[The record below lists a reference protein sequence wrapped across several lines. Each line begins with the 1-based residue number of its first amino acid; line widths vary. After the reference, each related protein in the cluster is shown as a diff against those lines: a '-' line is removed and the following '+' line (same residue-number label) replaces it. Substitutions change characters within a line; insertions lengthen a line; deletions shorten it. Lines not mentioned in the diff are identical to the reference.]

1 MPGYSPFPEK
11 PSQAHVLFIND
22 TSRNGGPGQTL
33 LNILKYLNPE
43 KIKRSVML
51 PREDLV
57 SHRIRERNA
66 AETQIIEPAI
76 LENLVQPLS
85 RAMTRQ
91 DFEAP
96 LPLRCARAAGNIG
109 RAFLGMARL
118 VVHVRKQHY
127 DVIFCN
133 GTTAG
138 FIGGLLAALPGM
150 PPVVWHVFYPA
161 VPRPLRPIHRW
172 LAARARIKAILCV
185 SRAVSPQFGS
195 CAGKVEIL
203 HDAIDLA
210 VFDRTA
216 PANDVGTGSLREELG
231 ISDDVVLFG
240 AHGRILPHKG
250 FYELIEVARSLF
262 TMLGTDAASRCRFVV
277 IGDTPQDSPVDHLAL
292 CREKV
297 RTLGLEGFM
306 HFIGFRPDVRP
317 CLADI
322 DVAVAPSVY
331 PDPLP
336 LSVLESMAMRKP
348 VIAFDMGGI
357 GEMVRNGRE
366 GALLRGA
373 PPDTD
378 GMARACR
385 DALTEREKWRVRGLA
400 ARRRVERHF
409 DARPHAAAIQSILL
423 HLAGKETS

>member
-1 MPGYSPFPEK
+1 MTRNSPFPEK
-11 PSQAHVLFIND
+11 SSRAHVLFIND

-33 LNILKYLNPE
+33 LNILKYLDPDR
-43 KIKRSVML
+43 IRRSVML

-57 SHRIRERNA
+57 SHRIREWNA

-96 LPLRCARAAGNIG
+96 LPLLCVRAASNIG
-109 RAFLGMARL
+109 RAFLGMVRL
-118 VVHVRKQHY
+118 VAHVRKQRY

-172 LAARARIKAILCV
+172 LAARVKTILCV
-185 SRAVSPQFGS
+185 SQAVSPQFSS

-203 HDAIDLA
+203 HDAIDLE
-210 VFDRTA
+210 VFDRA
-216 PANDVGTGSLREELG
+216 IAANNVGTGSLREELG
-231 ISDDVVLFG
+231 ISDNIILFG
-240 AHGRILPHKG
+240 AHGRIVPHKG

-262 TMLGTDAASRCRFVV
+262 VTLGADAASQCRFVV

-297 RTLGLEGFM
+297 RSLGLEGFM
-306 HFIGFRPDVRP
+306 HFVGFRSDVRP

-322 DVAVAPSVY
+322 DVAVVPSIY

-336 LSVLESMAMRKP
+336 LSVLESMAMKKP

-357 GEMVRNGRE
+357 GEMVRNVRE
-366 GALLRGA
+366 GVLLRGT

-378 GMARACR
+378 GMARACH
-385 DALTEREKWRVRGLA
+385 DALTNREKWRGRGLA
-400 ARRRVERHF
+400 ARLRVERHF

-423 HLAGKETS
+423 HLAGKEIL